1 MVTEHVDTWKRAWHT
16 AFRWRFERSWV
27 TMSLLAA
34 SFAVLTGWTSY
45 LELHLP
51 WSPVPVTL
59 QTFWVLLTGVL
70 LGKRYGPL
78 SQLMYVGAGVGGLPF
93 YAGGAAG
100 LGVLTGFTG
109 GYLLGFVLAAA
120 LVGWLT
126 DTFLEARSF
135 RALLGIMLVGEV
147 IILGLGALWLG
158 VVLDLSVA
166 DALVKGAL
174 VFVPGDIVKAAAAAG
189 LAASVVPRTAFG
201 PEQDA

>member
-1 MVTEHVDTWKRAWHT
+1 MVTEHVDTWKHAWHS
-16 AFRWRFERSWV
+16 AFRWRFEQSWV
-27 TMSLLAA
+27 TMTIIAA
-34 SFAVLTGWTSY
+34 AFAALTGWTAH
-45 LELHLP
+45 LELFLP

-93 YAGGAAG
+93 YAGGATG

-120 LVGWLT
+120 LVGYLT
-126 DTFLEARSF
+126 DTFLQARSF
-135 RALLGIMLVGEV
+135 GTLLAAMLAGEV

-158 VVLDLSVA
+158 VVLDLSVV
-166 DALVKGAL
+166 DALVQGAL
-174 VFVPGDIVKAAAAAG
+174 VFVPGDLVKAAAAAG